1 VATTGVVAL
10 MCGIAGLFALA
21 RGQAVDPELAV
32 RMADRLA
39 HRGPDGAGVHAGP
52 GYALSHRRLAIVD
65 RAGGSQPMGTPD
77 QRLWVTYNGEIY
89 NFADLRRELEGKGF
103 VFRTASDTE
112 VLLHGYRAWGT
123 ELASRL
129 RGMFAFALVDTE
141 RHELYAARD
150 RLGKKPFHWTE
161 HRGVFAFASELKAL
175 HVLGI
180 DRRLRPE
187 AIAQFL
193 ALRYVPDPATVFAAV
208 HKLPPAHWCLVQGGK
223 VAQQRYWRLQFAPDG
238 ASRPTHEERVLQRL
252 DEAVRIRLMGEV
264 PLAPFLS
271 GGIDSY
277 AVVDSM
283 TRTLGRP
290 VAACTIGFPDV
301 RFDERPAARESAAA
315 CGATLHEE
323 VLQPASLLDLDWHA
337 ETFDEPFSDSSAV
350 PTYHVSRL
358 ARRHVTVALSGDGG
372 DEGFG
377 GYRRYLFDVREHR
390 VRPWL
395 PRGLWRV
402 LGACCPK
409 ADWLPRWLRA
419 RRTVQNLAAEPAV
432 AYARSVSAHL
442 PEEVFAVL
450 LRDHHGQAGDPH
462 APLLAAYAA
471 ADAKAPL
478 HRALSTDLETQ
489 LPGDLLVKADRASM
503 ATALEVRA
511 PFLDH
516 VLLEESARI
525 PAEWHLAGGR
535 TKAFLRGALR
545 GRLLPAALRRR
556 KQGFSVPLRAWC
568 RGPVGDAVLAVL
580 GERRL
585 REWID
590 PGMVR
595 LLLQRHRA
603 GIGDHAE
610 MLWAVLVLARFL
622 ERWAA

>member
-1 VATTGVVAL
+1 V
-10 MCGIAGLFALA
+10 
-21 RGQAVDPELAV
+21 
-32 RMADRLA
+32 
-39 HRGPDGAGVHAGP
+39 
-52 GYALSHRRLAIVD
+52 
-65 RAGGSQPMGTPD
+65 
-77 QRLWVTYNGEIY
+77 
-89 NFADLRRELEGKGF
+89 K
-103 VFRTASDTE
+103 
-112 VLLHGYRAWGT
+112 
-123 ELASRL
+123 
-129 RGMFAFALVDTE
+129 
-141 RHELYAARD
+141 
-150 RLGKKPFHWTE
+150 
-161 HRGVFAFASELKAL
+161 
-175 HVLGI
+175 
-180 DRRLRPE
+180 
-187 AIAQFL
+187 
-193 ALRYVPDPATVFAAV
+193 
-208 HKLPPAHWCLVQGGK
+208 GGK
-223 VAQQRYWRLQFAPDG
+223 VVRQRYWRLQFAPDG
-238 ASRPTHEERVLQRL
+238 DSRPVHEERVLQRL

-283 TRTLGRP
+283 TRTLGRS
-290 VAACTIGFPDV
+290 VAACTIGFPDA

-323 VLQPASLLDLDWHA
+323 VLQPSSLLDLDWHA
-337 ETFDEPFSDSSAV
+337 ATFDEPFSDSSAV

-358 ARRHVTVALSGDGG
+358 ARKHVTVALSGDGG
-372 DEGFG
+372 DEAFG
-377 GYRRYLFDVREHR
+377 GYRRYLFDVREHLA
-390 VRPWL
+390 RPWL
-395 PRGLWRV
+395 PRSVWRV

-419 RRTVQNLAAEPAV
+419 RRTLQNLAAEPAV

-450 LRDHHGQAGDPH
+450 QRDHHGAAGDPH

-478 HRALSTDLETQ
+478 HRAVLTDLETQ

-503 ATALEVRA
+503 AVALEVRA

-535 TKAFLRGALR
+535 TKAFLRATLR
-545 GRLLPAALRRR
+545 GRLLPAALARK

-568 RGPVGDAVLAVL
+568 RGPLGDSVQAAL

-590 PGMVR
+590 PATVQ

-603 GIGDHAE
+603 GIGDHSE